1 MAIRWI
7 TALTFVAA
15 AFSLLLAPVAHS
27 AVGTFPVPQSPC
39 NLPTDR
45 SLIFWQRTPG
55 MPDHARFISESDV
68 YNCRPTLET
77 WSAGLPTGP
86 GNCSKIAWSTD
97 NPSYVPNQIPS
108 PPLKKIIAQVG
119 DC

>member
-7 TALTFVAA
+7 TALTVVTAA
-15 AFSLLLAPVAHS
+15 CALPVAPTAHGS
-27 AVGTFPVPQSPC
+27 IGRSPAPASPC

-45 SLIFWQRTPG
+45 SLIFWQRAPG
-55 MPDHARFISESDV
+55 VPDHARFISESDM

-97 NPSYVPNQIPS
+97 NPSYTPNFIPA
-108 PPLKKIIAQVG
+108 PPLKKIIDQVG